1 MSIDLH
7 PDVRKELQAMLRAFL
22 NEELE
27 PESEIG
33 DLKAS
38 IVLDFV
44 IEQLGPGIYNQALA
58 DLQSHVMVRMSDAV
72 DALLQA
78 PPK

>member
-22 NEELE
+22 NKELE

>member
-1 MSIDLH
+1 
-7 PDVRKELQAMLRAFL
+7 MLRAFL